1 MKIKALLMA
10 SLLISFVQA
19 SETTRPIE
27 LVKLRYCDL
36 TGSKYETSRILDLQT
51 LEQNQKKEFCV
62 DIINTWKEWV
72 SIWMNI
78 VDWTLTADSEQKR
91 ACEPEWT
98 KSLFWDFASG
108 YETSFF
114 ISWNSTKQIYPFVQ
128 FWTWQVWQKY
138 GCITLHYVNDKTNLK
153 IQWWNIDVFSRIWYF
168 LQANVSWNIVKKA
181 IPLKEENPLFKD
193 IWNNDWFVIYSKPS
207 ENSFWNFFKDNFSR
221 ANIKN
226 DWNVTMS
233 WKLDMWYKYW
243 WIGFPMNEQTYIIYP
258 EHNIIQEQKL
268 TSLIKIFGWPV
279 NTYYNFQYD
288 EKSLNQKNFHFFF
301 PYIILPFLAYYFYK
315 KFFSK
320 KNKEKKVFSS
330 KNLIQMRPQNTKKTY
345 FNVKKY

>member
-98 KSLFWDFASG
+98 KSLFWDLLQDMKLAFLSAEIQLNKFTLLSNFELDRYDKNMVAS
-108 YETSFF
+108 
-114 ISWNSTKQIYPFVQ
+114 
-128 FWTWQVWQKY
+128 
-138 GCITLHYVNDKTNLK
+138 HY
-153 IQWWNIDVFSRIWYF
+153 I
-168 LQANVSWNIVKKA
+168 
-181 IPLKEENPLFKD
+181 
-193 IWNNDWFVIYSKPS
+193 
-207 ENSFWNFFKDNFSR
+207 
-221 ANIKN
+221 
-226 DWNVTMS
+226 M
-233 WKLDMWYKYW
+233 
-243 WIGFPMNEQTYIIYP
+243 
-258 EHNIIQEQKL
+258 
-268 TSLIKIFGWPV
+268 
-279 NTYYNFQYD
+279 
-288 EKSLNQKNFHFFF
+288 
-301 PYIILPFLAYYFYK
+301 
-315 KFFSK
+315 
-320 KNKEKKVFSS
+320 
-330 KNLIQMRPQNTKKTY
+330 
-345 FNVKKY
+345 